1 MKPTEKSGAEDC
13 DDYRQRTLL
22 PISVKNSEFVKPYHF
37 IKQGNTLKVI
47 KGQLRFKR
55 SAERLFFFAF
65 RAVDRENLSNSFY
78 CFLGRN

>member
-1 MKPTEKSGAEDC
+1 MKPTEKYGAEDC
-13 DDYRQRTLL
+13 DDNCQRTLL

-47 KGQLRFKR
+47 KGQLRLKR

-65 RAVDRENLSNSFY
+65 RTVDRKTY
-78 CFLGRN
+78 QTVFLLF